1 MGSKHRHDKKRG
13 LTRVSRTR
21 RSRNKTKWLHHA
33 LFAAQY
39 IRSWSKVF
47 GLDLQISSGI

>member
-1 MGSKHRHDKKRG
+1 MWVRNTGMTKKSG
-13 LTRVSRTR
+13 LTKVSRTR

-39 IRSWSKVF
+39 ILSWYF
-47 GLDLQISSGI
+47 EHDQ